1 MRRALALAVCLV
13 VAGCTGDEGAPSPSS
28 AMTAPSPTTASPSIA
43 GGASV
48 PVVMGTEVGGWRLAI
63 DAPSAGST
71 VGLPVTLCYEITGTT
86 REAIV
91 ALDVSVSLPGAQ
103 EPVFSDLLD
112 AHVGRGGVSVDLDA
126 VDDGT
131 YDLGVTLIVDG
142 ERRAERVVRI
152 PDVTLAEGAPPAA
165 C

>member
-13 VAGCTGDEGAPSPSS
+13 VAGCTGDEGAPTPSS
-28 AMTAPSPTTASPSIA
+28 AMTAPSPMTPSPSTA

-48 PVVMGTEVGGWRLAI
+48 PVATVTEVGGWRIAI
-63 DAPSAGST
+63 DAPSGGST
-71 VGLPVTLCYEITGTT
+71 VGPPVTLCYEITGTT

-91 ALDVSVSLPGAQ
+91 ALDVGVSSPGAQ
-103 EPVFSDLLD
+103 EPVLSDLLD
-112 AHVGRGGVSVDLDA
+112 AHVGRGGVTVDLGA
-126 VDDGT
+126 VDEGT
-131 YDLGVTLIVDG
+131 YDLDVTLIVDG

-152 PDVTLAEGAPPAA
+152 RVTVEEGAPRVV